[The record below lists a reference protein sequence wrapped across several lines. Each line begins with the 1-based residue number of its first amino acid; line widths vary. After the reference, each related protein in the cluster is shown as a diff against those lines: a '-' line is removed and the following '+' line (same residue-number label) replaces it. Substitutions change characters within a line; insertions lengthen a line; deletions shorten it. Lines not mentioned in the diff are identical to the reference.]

1 MTLLKHLH
9 SVRISFLP
17 NRAIFQGADT
27 APPSP
32 ESFKGPEKQSQ
43 QDAVNEVA
51 QQSPSQIMSTAMS
64 HGAAIKTKYVQN
76 TKILA
81 AIINQ
86 PIANE
91 LTSNATSNLIPPSE
105 NQKAP

>member
-1 MTLLKHLH
+1 MTPLRHLQ
-9 SVRISFLP
+9 SSRISFLP
-17 NRAIFQGADT
+17 SRAVFQGVDQ

-64 HGAAIKTKYVQN
+64 HGSAIKTKYVAN
-76 TKILA
+76 TKALA

-86 PIANE
+86 PIADE
-91 LTSNATSNLIPPSE
+91 RSSNANSNQNPPNE
-105 NQKAP
+105 QKN